1 MKFTIKDK
9 HSIKC
14 SWKN

>member
-9 HSIKC
+9 HLIKC